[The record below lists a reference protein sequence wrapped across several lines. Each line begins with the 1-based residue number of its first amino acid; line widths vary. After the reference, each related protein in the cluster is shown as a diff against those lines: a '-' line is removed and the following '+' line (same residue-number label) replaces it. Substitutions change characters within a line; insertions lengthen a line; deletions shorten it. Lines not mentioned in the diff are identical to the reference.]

1 MKFFSLFKS
10 SKSSKKT
17 LDQNTVE
24 EFSYLP
30 LEEQDGWILFPGT
43 NLPSIVQ
50 EEDEQILLPD
60 AKFPSILQED
70 EWILLPDAK
79 FPSILKKIESIE
91 ANGIQFIGL
100 IFEEN

>member
-50 EEDEQILLPD
+50 EEDEQIILPVT
-60 AKFPSILQED
+60 KVPSILQED
-70 EWILLPDAK
+70 DWILLPDAK